1 MKTIKS
7 SSVKAFVK
15 TAFTLGFT
23 ALLLVGCGKSDKKT
37 DTVTSSISPFTFGNG
52 TGTTSCSSPVQRAFD
67 YNNGQLV
74 PAGIN
79 GSPVYAT
86 YIGIDAQTGDTAMI
100 RDHGNNVL
108 QLILTLCLTGDASID
123 NMLQGGTPTITSTL
137 SVDLNVPN
145 KAQCPGRIN
154 AGDVLFGYVPSY
166 QYGQIPVGS
175 RFQPP
180 QQCMGY

>member
-1 MKTIKS
+1 MKTTRS
-7 SSVKAFVK
+7 SSVKAFAK
-15 TAFTLGFT
+15 SAFILGMT
-23 ALLLVGCGKSDKKT
+23 ALLFVGCGKSDKKA
-37 DTVTSSISPFTFGNG
+37 DALGPAISPFTFGNG
-52 TGTTSCSSPVQRAFD
+52 TGTASCASPVQRAFD
-67 YNNGQLV
+67 YNNGQLT

-79 GSPVYAT
+79 ASAVYAS
-86 YIGIDAQTGDTAMI
+86 YIGIDVQTGDTAMI

-154 AGDVLFGYVPSY
+154 AGDVFFGKVPSY

-180 QQCMGY
+180 SQCL